1 MIPLE
6 LLAQPSNDSGL
17 VSFCVFAAIVV
28 FLILAKAISSVS
40 PGALAKKIRD
50 MQDAQRGRPV
60 RREPATDLL
69 DLSREPAFPGKSGW
83 SAPLAAI
90 PVGPKKKKKK
100 GAKRSAPVAAGPV
113 AAEQGRMDLRQAVI
127 YAEILALPL
136 ALRHRKGGLL
146 RSAPW
151 IR

>member
-69 DLSREPAFPGKSGW
+69 DLSREPAFTGRSGW

-90 PVGPKKKKKK
+90 PIGPKKKKK
-100 GAKRSAPVAAGPV
+100 GAKRSAPVAAVPV
-113 AAEQGRMDLRQAVI
+113 AVEQRPMDLRQAVI
-127 YAEILALPL
+127 YAEILAPPL

-151 IR
+151 VR